1 MMVGAGS
8 KYAGVASSL
17 LGVLASGFFASHIAM
32 YIFPSI
38 ESQKIHR
45 YKTPSERRDRKK
57 WIVLDDDLI
66 RQTIMPAP
74 T

>member
-17 LGVLASGFFASHIAM
+17 LGVLASGFLASHIDESMLA
-32 YIFPSI
+32 SI
-38 ESQKIHR
+38 ENRTLHR
-45 YKTPSERRDRKK
+45 YKTLRERREKK